1 MRPTAFVTG
10 ALLVTASAAWAG
22 PAIVFTSPARHSQA
36 APTTQVAITFDQPV
50 LPASVTASSFRV
62 FGRETGTASGT
73 IDFLNA
79 NQTIRL
85 TPSRPFSV
93 GEVVLVNV
101 SHDVL
106 GADSMPVRAAG
117 FAWQFS
123 IGVTTQTAGTFQQI
137 DVMSNRT
144 GGPGGP
150 QTRIYGALQA
160 DLDADGWIDL
170 TTVNEVSGDL
180 RVFMNRGDGTG
191 LYHPF
196 LQPPYPI
203 GLEASP
209 NEPADFDN
217 DGRIDVVVSAAVGG
231 GVWIAHGDGDGTFS
245 GSQSVA
251 TGNEPHGVAVLD
263 VDGDGDPDIVDAV
276 QADDHLALLLNN
288 GSGVFGAP
296 TFFDSGCGGEWA
308 LATADM
314 NNDYIFDLV
323 AGCVDDS
330 DGAVLLGNGNG
341 TFTALPP
348 TDAGGPPWQV
358 ALGDVDGDGDI
369 DAAYGNSFA
378 ANGGILLNNGSGV
391 ITLAD
396 TVAVPGH
403 TPASD
408 LADLDGDGDLDW
420 ILSSYGAGLWRI
432 YWNDGAGNFGS
443 PTDIDAPSNPSCA
456 VPVDFDNDGDIDLAL
471 SDEISDV
478 VLLMQNENGPSPLCP
493 VTPATCRAP
502 AQGGKAILLLKDKA
516 SDPQDKI
523 MWKWLKG
530 ATTPKSDFGDPID
543 SDDYA
548 LCLYE
553 DEGGTDELRTSVVAG
568 HGGQCG
574 NRPCWAEKT
583 YGWLFRDSNGSPTGA
598 SVLKLKEGLTDG
610 AAKILFRGKGGA
622 LAMPNLSQLTGTL
635 TVQLHR
641 SGGAPCFEATFSL
654 PFILS
659 DGETLK
665 DRAD

>member
-1 MRPTAFVTG
+1 MRRTAFVTA
-10 ALLVTASAAWAG
+10 ALLVTTAAWAAA
-22 PAIVFTSPARHSQA
+22 PAIVFTTPARNAQA
-36 APTTQVAITFDQPV
+36 AGTTTISMTFDQPL

-62 FGRETGTASGT
+62 FGKQTGTATGPVTFS
-73 IDFLNA
+73 NS
-79 NQTIRL
+79 NQTVTL
-85 TPSRPFSV
+85 TPSRVFAA

-106 GADSMPVRAAG
+106 AADSTPVRGAG

-123 IGVTTQTAGTFQQI
+123 IAAVPSAGTFQQI

-160 DLDADGWIDL
+160 DLDQDGWIDL

-196 LQPPYPI
+196 LQPPFPI

-217 DGRIDVVVSAAVGG
+217 DGQIDVVVSAASGG
-231 GVWIAHGDGDGTFS
+231 GIWIGRGDGDGTFS
-245 GSQSVA
+245 GSQSVL

-263 VDGDGDPDIVDAV
+263 VDGDGDPDIVEAI
-276 QADDHLALLLNN
+276 QGDDHLAVLLNN
-288 GSGVFGAP
+288 GAGVFGAP
-296 TFFDSGCGGEWA
+296 TYFDSGCGGEWA
-308 LATADM
+308 LAAADM
-314 NNDYIFDLV
+314 NNDYIYDVV

-330 DGAVLLGNGNG
+330 KGVVGLGNGNG
-341 TFTALPP
+341 TFTPLTPQN
-348 TDAGGPPWQV
+348 AGGPPWQV

-369 DAAYGNSFA
+369 DAAFGNSFA
-378 ANGGILLNNGSGV
+378 ANGGLLKNDGTGVLGS
-391 ITLAD
+391 LD
-396 TVAVPGH
+396 TVPTPAH

-443 PTDIDAPSNPSCA
+443 PTDIAAPSNPSCA

-471 SDEISDV
+471 SDEIADV
-478 VLLMQNENGPSPLCP
+478 VVLMQNTNGPSPLCP
-493 VTPATCRAP
+493 AAP
-502 AQGGKAILLLKDKA
+502 AACREPALGGKAMLLLKDK
-516 SDPQDKI
+516 SPDNGDKVI
-523 MWKWLKG
+523 WKWLKG
-530 ATTPKSDFGDPID
+530 ATTPKSDFGDPSG
-543 SDDYA
+543 SDDFA

-553 DEGGTDELRTSVVAG
+553 DEGSGGELRASVVAD

-574 NRPCWAEKT
+574 NRPCWSDKS
-583 YGWLFRDSNGSPTGA
+583 YGWLYRNNATSLTGA
-598 SVLKLKEGLTDG
+598 SVVKMKEGLADG
-610 AAKILFRGKGGA
+610 DAKILFRGKG
-622 LAMPNLSQLTGTL
+622 LRLVMPDLNQLTGAL

-641 SGGAPCFEATFSL
+641 SGGGPCFGATYSP
-654 PFILS
+654 PFLLS

-665 DRAD
+665 ARAD